1 MLLLFMNLKTIF
13 KRFVILDLI
22 LLLLLIVSV
31 FLESEEI
38 SYINQSFSQPTDMML
53 FLSVFVAVVWLVS
66 LYYLYNFKKNGR
78 ELYFFA
84 IVFSLFLS
92 LLMGDIASSA
102 TSYVLDGLGWANS
115 GAILTLLYFSPIKKE
130 FGK

>member
-22 LLLLLIVSV
+22 LFVLLIASM

-38 SYINQSFSQPTDMML
+38 NNINQSFSQPTDMML
-53 FLSVFVAVVWLVS
+53 ILSLILIVVWLVS

-78 ELYFFA
+78 ELYFFVT
-84 IVFSLFLS
+84 VFTLFLS
-92 LLMGDIASSA
+92 LLSGELASSA
-102 TSYVLDGLGWANS
+102 TSYVFDGLGWAIT

>member
-1 MLLLFMNLKTIF
+1 MLLLFMNLKNIF

-22 LLLLLIVSV
+22 LLVLLIASM

-38 SYINQSFSQPTDMML
+38 NNINQSFSQPTDMML
-53 FLSVFVAVVWLVS
+53 ILSLILIVVWLVS

-78 ELYFFA
+78 ELYFFVT
-84 IVFSLFLS
+84 VFTLFLS
-92 LLMGDIASSA
+92 LLSGELASSA
-102 TSYVLDGLGWANS
+102 TSYVFDGLGWAIT

>member
-1 MLLLFMNLKTIF
+1 MLLLFMNLKNIF

-22 LLLLLIVSV
+22 LLVLLIASM

-38 SYINQSFSQPTDMML
+38 NNINQSFSQPTDMML
-53 FLSVFVAVVWLVS
+53 ILSLILTVVWLVS

-92 LLMGDIASSA
+92 LLLGDGASSA
-102 TSYVLDGLGWANS
+102 LSYVLDGLGWANS